1 MWWRKTERTDKRD
14 GCPDPR
20 GARVFTLQQ
29 ASEWDTLDEWSSTK
43 QFFFFQDCKVKPAAA
58 GIRSFSQ
65 IKALYILVDFKK
77 KKAWSKSSASI
88 LQSHNP
94 GFMWSEFYSSWAF
107 GTMCCFPSAEAKR
120 CSLCRAPPF
129 LCSPPLLVTHF
140 PPLFEVLIT

>member
-65 IKALYILVDFKK
+65 IKALYILVDLKK
-77 KKAWSKSSASI
+77 KKLDLNHLLLSSRVIIPVLCGVSFTAAERSAPCAASHPPRQRDA
-88 LQSHNP
+88 LSAELRP
-94 GFMWSEFYSSWAF
+94 SCALLLSSWPISL
-107 GTMCCFPSAEAKR
+107 PSSR
-120 CSLCRAPPF
+120 S
-129 LCSPPLLVTHF
+129 
-140 PPLFEVLIT
+140 